1 MDVELREEPLLGDLF
16 PVIGIMAE
24 DRAGK
29 DTAAAHLVE
38 AHGFRRLAFADRMK
52 ECMAAMP
59 SIRIRVPWNGT
70 MPLGQALDYYS
81 EDWVK
86 ENCPDYRA
94 LMVEFGTRTVR
105 EAMGLQTFWIDSLVN
120 QANAM
125 RNWMT
130 EPAGLVIPDV
140 RDPLEARAITNELG
154 GYLIELRSNR
164 GKGHYAT
171 EEQLR
176 EMRHEVGYTLT
187 NNSTIED
194 LQRQMDNMLA
204 VILRDYDYGEQ

>member
-1 MDVELREEPLLGDLF
+1 MDAELRREPLLGDFF

-29 DTAAAHLVE
+29 DTMAAHLVE
-38 AHGFRRLAFADRMK
+38 AHGFNRLAFADRMK

-59 SIRIRVPWNGT
+59 SIRIRVPFNGT
-70 MPLGQALDYYS
+70 MPMGKALEYYS

-105 EAMGLQTFWIDSLVN
+105 EAMGLQTFWIDSLTS

-125 RNWMT
+125 RNWIA

-140 RDPLEARAITNELG
+140 RDPLEAKAVTEELG

-164 GKGHYAT
+164 GKGHYAA
-171 EEQLR
+171 EGQLH
-176 EMRHEVGYTLT
+176 EMRRMVGYTLT
-187 NNSTIED
+187 NNTTIED
-194 LQRQMDNMLA
+194 LQRQVDNMLA